1 MFEKFTEK
9 AINVITEAQAQAK
22 SMKNAYVQP
31 EHLLLAIMKQAK
43 GIPLKFFRM
52 YGITFE
58 DLKKEVENRLRFEK
72 SEKVLK
78 TVPFSEEFKNLLKN
92 TLDLAN
98 RTGNSYVLFELL
110 FISAIEDKTS
120 YNKRIL
126 ERFDFDID
134 NAKTILLRLVQ
145 KKSKKFSH
153 PEIEDTKEPEQ
164 PDLNQEYLFEDESAS
179 KIFTKALAKLSESNY
194 EILGTEQ
201 IISAILE
208 EKDFEVSKILEENG
222 INSEAFQEKL
232 SKQTSRASEYDAKR
246 VVFTPSAFITMDLAS
261 QTAKELGSPK
271 ITPEHVILG
280 LLRAKKG
287 VAYDVLKSMNINDD
301 DLAHEILKP
310 IEKQMPQAL
319 TILRLAKQEARRL
332 GRNVVGT
339 EMILLGVIGESTGV
353 GYKVLNDLGITLKD
367 VRAII
372 EKIIGYGNEYYDK
385 EIIFT
390 RRAKRI
396 LEVAWQKAKK
406 YKRPRIMSEHLLYAI
421 TTEASSVAM
430 KALEQLGVDAVEI
443 RQGILK
449 EIEK

>member
-9 AINVITEAQAQAK
+9 AINVITESQNQALA
-22 SMKNAYVQP
+22 MNNAYVQP
-31 EHLLLAIMKQAK
+31 EHLLLAIIKQAK
-43 GIPLKFFRM
+43 GVPLKLFRVA
-52 YGITFE
+52 GITSE
-58 DLKKEVENRLRFEK
+58 QLEQEVENKLRFEK
-72 SEKVLK
+72 AEKELK
-78 TVPFSEEFKNLLKN
+78 AVPFSEDFKNLLKN

-98 RTGNSYVLFELL
+98 KSGNNYVLFEHL
-110 FISAIEDKTS
+110 FIVAIEDKLS

-126 ERFDFDID
+126 ESLKFDID
-134 NAKTILLRLVQ
+134 NAKEILLRLVQ
-145 KKSKKFSH
+145 KKSKKFLH
-153 PEIEDTKEPEQ
+153 PEIDDNRESEQ
-164 PDLNQEYLFEDESAS
+164 QNLNQDYLFEDESAS
-179 KIFTKALAKLSESNY
+179 AIFNTALAKLSESNY

-201 IISAILE
+201 IISAILAQR
-208 EKDFEVSKILEENG
+208 DFEVSGILAENG
-222 INSEAFQEKL
+222 INSTIFEEKL
-232 SKQTSRASEYDAKR
+232 LQQTSRQSEYDSNR
-246 VVFTPSAFITMDLAS
+246 VVFTPSAFMTMDFAS
-261 QTAKELGSPK
+261 QIAKEVGASTIK
-271 ITPEHVILG
+271 PEHIVLG

-287 VAYDVLKSMNINDD
+287 IAYDIIKSLNINDEE
-301 DLAHEILKP
+301 LEREILRP

-339 EMILLGVIGESTGV
+339 EMILLGVIGESTGI

-367 VRAII
+367 VRQVI
-372 EKIIGYGNEYYDK
+372 EKIIGYGNEYYDT

-443 RQGILK
+443 RQGILS
-449 EIEK
+449 EL